1 MAGSEISSLNLD
13 DKYNLSA
20 SASVGSEALNL
31 TSVNGLTIQQLLD
44 LFDTD
49 QEKFFRYA
57 ETKKKRYETKLIQL
71 NPEKCEPY

>member
-31 TSVNGLTIQQLLD
+31 TSVIDLDVNNLYQYVLGKYDRVNGIHHYENLSGN
-44 LFDTD
+44 
-49 QEKFFRYA
+49 
-57 ETKKKRYETKLIQL
+57 ETNGRTASTNKRAT
-71 NPEKCEPY
+71 